1 VPEGRIMSKPAE
13 EVFKLVGG
21 MSTAAIIT
29 TAAKL
34 YLADAV
40 GDEPVH
46 AHDLA
51 TTLGLDADVL
61 ARLLRALAAFG
72 VFRQVE
78 PGVYEHTERS
88 RAMRSD
94 APERLLDRLL
104 TGADFSWQSWGML
117 PDAVRTG
124 RCPLPNGFGSDFF
137 TYLDHHPD
145 AQSRMFR
152 GITASFDPLLPHI
165 ADALD
170 LDGARS
176 VADIGGGRGTL
187 LRLLLEREPH
197 LRGVLFE
204 SESTLR
210 VVDDRLRTGPLASR
224 CDLVAGDFFQE
235 ITCDVDVYLF
245 KLTLHMYDDED
256 CERILRNCA
265 AAARP
270 GARIVIADPLLTDPP
285 RSPFAPTM
293 DLHMLLLMGGRER
306 TADDYQALVE
316 RSGLHLKAITPLPRS
331 TSLELAIVAAVV

>member
-1 VPEGRIMSKPAE
+1 MSTPAE

-34 YLADAV
+34 RLADAV
-40 GDEPVH
+40 GEEP
-46 AHDLA
+46 ADARDLA
-51 TTLGLDADVL
+51 ETLGLDADVL
-61 ARLLRALAAFG
+61 TRLLRALVAFG
-72 VFRQVE
+72 VFRQVR

-94 APERLLDRLL
+94 AKERLLDRLL
-104 TGADFSWQSWGML
+104 TGTDFSWRSWGML

-124 RCPLPNGFGSDFF
+124 RCPFPDGFGTDFF
-137 TYLDHHPD
+137 AYLDRHPD

-152 GITASFDPLLPHI
+152 GITASFDPLLPLI

-170 LDGARS
+170 IAGARS
-176 VADIGGGRGTL
+176 LADVGGGKGTL

-210 VVDDRLRTGPLASR
+210 LADEQLRSGPLASR
-224 CDLVAGDFFQE
+224 CDLVAGDFFQQ

-265 AAARP
+265 AAAQP

-306 TADDYQALVE
+306 TAEGYQALVA
-316 RSGLHLKAITPLPRS
+316 RSGLRMKAVTPLPRS
-331 TSLELAIVAAVV
+331 TSLELAIVEAVV